1 MSRRGTSTGWI
12 RRLTVGSRTIARQLA
27 ADGTVFMTV
36 FLTVFLSGVLVVA
49 TPRLFDLL
57 SNEAVDE
64 TVAGAAPVLRNIS
77 VQRTARLGSGPADD
91 RFAIVRGVGE
101 QFESSEMPETVQGL
115 VGGRTY
121 IVDSPRFSVSRI
133 SGDEPLPY
141 TRFIRMRY
149 QSEIQDHVVL
159 VEGSFPEPR
168 EPASI
173 RMGDG
178 CSDPPCESELPLY
191 EVALTADT
199 LDELRLEV
207 GDRVLLA
214 PDESDVAFG
223 DLPGADLQYRLLVEV
238 SGIVEPIE
246 PGEIYWSGDGTFL
259 TPRLI
264 DTVNFTIVYAVGLMS
279 PEVYPSLLAE
289 TGGAHWLYTWRYLT
303 DFEGLEASSIDRL
316 AADVRSLESSFASV
330 APPGSPNFTLSTGLG
345 GIINGFLEQRSLTVS
360 MLSMSLFGVLVV
372 AMATILLL
380 SGLVSERQRSAF
392 LLLKSRGSS
401 PAQLGVSRALQ
412 GAMICLPAAGLAYVT
427 GLALTPDATARWSL
441 VGIVLLFV
449 VTVSFV
455 AVTGLPLAYA
465 ELGHLHREPRAP
477 SRPSPRRLVAEALVV
492 MVAFSAVLLLRR
504 RGEAGVVETA
514 GATFDPLLALAPV
527 LLGLAVGIATMR
539 LYAYPVTLLGWIGS
553 KGRGLSLFV
562 GFKRILQQRDA
573 ARLPLIVILLGIGVA
588 VFSSVLRISIT
599 EGQLDSSWHQVG
611 ADHLIAGGSPGIP
624 LSPLV
629 DLSGLEQVEAMAH
642 GARVPGVGVIRDGS
656 PSSGGVELLALET
669 TEYQAVTVGT
679 RAYRDLPKTLLEGN
693 QPAEIGTDSAPI
705 PAIVSSAWVAR
716 DLMLGEHLTLDLGTV
731 RPVFEVTEIVDVF
744 PTLPVNRPF
753 LIASLDDLGAVEGL
767 RELERTLIFV
777 RAAED
782 ARDQIEATIGGQTRS
797 NPRVMSQAE
806 VFEQLHDAPFARGV
820 DRGLLGA
827 FAIGGAFALV
837 AAMSSIAL
845 TLRDRRRDFGY
856 LRTLGITGREAM
868 RLTIIEQLPP
878 VAVATTV
885 GSLLGVAMVLV
896 LEPALDLVALTG
908 PDLPAAIRIDPLA
921 IMWIALAMAAA
932 LVFAVVIFGYINRHE
947 NLGELLRGGT
957 RVDV

>member
-1 MSRRGTSTGWI
+1 MSPRGTSTGWI
-12 RRLTVGSRTIARQLA
+12 RRLTVGSRTIGGQLA
-27 ADGTVFMTV
+27 ADATVFLTL

-91 RFAIVRGVGE
+91 PLAIVRGVGE
-101 QFESSEMPETVQGL
+101 QFEASEMPETLQGL
-115 VGGRTY
+115 IGGRTY
-121 IVDSPRFSVSRI
+121 VVDSPRFSVSRI
-133 SGDEPLPY
+133 SGDEPVPY
-141 TRFIRMRY
+141 TRFMRLRH
-149 QSEIQDHVVL
+149 QSEIQDHILL

-173 RMGDG
+173 QLGDG
-178 CSDPPCESELPLY
+178 CADSSCETELPLY
-191 EVALTADT
+191 EVALTEET

-223 DLPGADLQYRLLVEV
+223 DLPRADLEYRLMLEV

-246 PGEIYWSGDGTFL
+246 PRDTYWSVDRALL
-259 TPRLI
+259 TPRLV
-264 DTVNFTIVYAVGLMS
+264 DAVNFTIVYAVGLMS
-279 PEVYPSLLAE
+279 PDAYPSLLAE
-289 TGGAHWLYTWRYLT
+289 TGSAHWLYTWRFLT
-303 DFEGLEASSIDRL
+303 DFEGLEASSMDRL
-316 AADVRSLESSFASV
+316 AADVTSLESNFSSV
-330 APPGSPNFTLSTGLG
+330 APAGSPNFTLSTGLG
-345 GIINGFLEQRSLTVS
+345 GMINGFLEQRSLTVS
-360 MLSMSLFGVLVV
+360 MLSMSLLGVLVV

-392 LLLKSRGSS
+392 ILLKSRGSS
-401 PAQLGVSRALQ
+401 PAQLGLSRALQ
-412 GAMICLPAAGLAYVT
+412 GVMICLPAAGLAYVT
-427 GLALTPDATARWSL
+427 GLALTPDAAAPWSL
-441 VGIVLLFV
+441 VGIVLLSA

-455 AVTGLPLAYA
+455 AATGLPLAYA
-465 ELGHLHREPRAP
+465 ELGHLDRDLRAP
-477 SRPSPRRLVAEALVV
+477 SRPSSRRLVAEALVV
-492 MVAFSAVLLLRR
+492 VVALTAVLLLRR

-539 LYAYPVTLLGWIGS
+539 LYAYPVRLLGWIGS
-553 KGRGLSLFV
+553 KGRGLSLFI

-611 ADHLIAGGSPGIP
+611 ADHLIAGGSPGVP

-629 DLSGLEQVEAMAH
+629 DLSGVEEIEATANA
-642 GARVPGVGVIRDGS
+642 ARVPGVGVIRDGS
-656 PSSGGVELLALET
+656 PSSGSVELLALET
-669 TEYQAVTVGT
+669 NGYQAVTTGT
-679 RAYRDLPKTLLEGN
+679 RAYRALPETLLGPN
-693 QPAEIGTDSAPI
+693 PPGAIGTDLAPI
-705 PAIVSSAWVAR
+705 PAIVSSSWATT
-716 DLMLGEHLTLDLGTV
+716 DLMIGERLTLDLGTV

-744 PTLPVNRPF
+744 PTLPLNRPF
-753 LIASLDDLGAVEGL
+753 LIASLDHLDAVDGL
-767 RELERTLIFV
+767 REFERTLVFV

-782 ARDQIEATIGGQTRS
+782 VRGQIEATIDGQTRS
-797 NPRVMSQAE
+797 NPRIISQGE
-806 VFEQLHDAPFARGV
+806 VFEELHHAPFARGV

-827 FAIGGAFALV
+827 LAIGGAFALV
-837 AAMSSIAL
+837 AAISSIAL
-845 TLRDRRRDFGY
+845 TFRDRRRDFGY
-856 LRTLGITGREAM
+856 LRTLGISGRDAM

-878 VAVATTV
+878 LAVATTV
-885 GSLLGVAMVLV
+885 GSLFGVAMVLV

-921 IMWIALAMAAA
+921 IMWIALGMGAA
-932 LVFAVVIFGYINRHE
+932 LVFAVVIFGYINRNE
-947 NLGELLRGGT
+947 NLGELLRVGYE
-957 RVDV
+957 